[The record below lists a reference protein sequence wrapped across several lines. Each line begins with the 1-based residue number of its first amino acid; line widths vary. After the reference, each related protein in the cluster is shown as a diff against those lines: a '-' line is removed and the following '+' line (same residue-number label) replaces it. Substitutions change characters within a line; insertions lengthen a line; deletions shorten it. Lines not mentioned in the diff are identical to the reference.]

1 MMPAVP
7 AAADGALLILFGV
20 PIVASVAA
28 SSLGFM
34 FMWPRTLK
42 EAFIRIACTILAS
55 IIMGPALVVV
65 LRSWWP
71 ELFDAARAIALL
83 YGTDP
88 AFGFLFLAG
97 PLMVLAGL
105 PAWWVIGACVRWL
118 ERRKGKDIG
127 ELVRDAAELVREV
140 RRGR

>member
-1 MMPAVP
+1 MMPADP
-7 AAADGALLILFGV
+7 AAAGGALLTLFCV
-20 PIVASVAA
+20 PVLASVAA

-34 FMWPRTLK
+34 FLWPRTLK

-55 IIMGPALVVV
+55 TIMGPALVVV

-71 ELFDAARAIALL
+71 GLFEAARDIALL

-88 AFGFLFLAG
+88 AFGFLFLAA

-118 ERRKGKDIG
+118 ERRNGKDIG
-127 ELVRDAAELVREV
+127 ELVRDVAELVKEV